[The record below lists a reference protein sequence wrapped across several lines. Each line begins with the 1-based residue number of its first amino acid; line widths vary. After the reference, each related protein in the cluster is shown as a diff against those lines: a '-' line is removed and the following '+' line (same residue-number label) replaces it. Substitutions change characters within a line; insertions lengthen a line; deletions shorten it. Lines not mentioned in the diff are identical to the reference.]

1 MKCIHSIHKVAKKC
15 CHSSPLMLVHLM
27 LVLDDLREVRTMRSS
42 NFYNYKGIRE
52 GLPANNHENGIYG
65 KYKEKNQAKYLFEE
79 YKKTLR
85 YNSRR
90 WKETNLLQIAID
102 GAGPTSTIFVPCICN
117 EDTIDIGEG
126 MKYHEDLHECTIDLL
141 MFCEFLNAL
150 PDVMKNDVYNYHVI
164 DNHPEN
170 IEEKIVEGM
179 DIWNDPG
186 QDVSSFCQNLKLYTV
201 IIKHYNQSTEVRVQD
216 ISLFYDGGRNKGE
229 SLAILTI
236 CSMHLSPMH
245 TILATEYKAKNKL
258 SGNQHQGTGIDGEI
272 VVTSSR

>member
-1 MKCIHSIHKVAKKC
+1 MDALTEGMEEEVWNDHA
-15 CHSSPLMLVHLM
+15 
-27 LVLDDLREVRTMRSS
+27 LDKDCET
-42 NFYNYKGIRE
+42 I
-52 GLPANNHENGIYG
+52 
-65 KYKEKNQAKYLFEE
+65 E
-79 YKKTLR
+79 YK
-85 YNSRR
+85 
-90 WKETNLLQIAID
+90 IA
-102 GAGPTSTIFVPCICN
+102 
-117 EDTIDIGEG
+117 
-126 MKYHEDLHECTIDLL
+126 
-141 MFCEFLNAL
+141 
-150 PDVMKNDVYNYHVI
+150 
-164 DNHPEN
+164 
-170 IEEKIVEGM
+170 EGM